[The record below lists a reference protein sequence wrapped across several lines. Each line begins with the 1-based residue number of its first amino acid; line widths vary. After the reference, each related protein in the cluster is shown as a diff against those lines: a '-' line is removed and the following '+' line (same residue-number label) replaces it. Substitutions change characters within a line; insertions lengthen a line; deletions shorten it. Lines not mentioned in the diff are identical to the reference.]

1 MGDAAGGLQSLPGY
15 DPDVQKN
22 RTEARKIMQKLG
34 HGPASGQTLH
44 ARYPSYRDPAVILL
58 SQIKGALYRYRA
70 PAGRHGAMVPQGH
83 AQGLHRRSQ
92 CYRDRRRRPGS
103 AVLPELCAARSATIP
118 AIVALRS
125 IKLVDQQSMQS
136 DPEKRKKLVWEIKR
150 RLAEDGARPVISY
163 PRGGTCRQ
171 PYVKGADHHG
181 QQHLQWVAHGRR
193 LARQVAVLGLL
204 AVAGC

>member
-1 MGDAAGGLQSLPGY
+1 MLPPPECVWGMPPEVLQSLPGY

-58 SQIKGALYRYRA
+58 SQIKGGLYRYRA

-103 AVLPELCAARSATIP
+103 AMCG
-118 AIVALRS
+118 
-125 IKLVDQQSMQS
+125 
-136 DPEKRKKLVWEIKR
+136 
-150 RLAEDGARPVISY
+150 AERNYTGYCSP
-163 PRGGTCRQ
+163 
-171 PYVKGADHHG
+171 
-181 QQHLQWVAHGRR
+181 
-193 LARQVAVLGLL
+193 
-204 AVAGC
+204 